1 MKNITLFDTH
11 SEYETYINGTPT
23 LPNVSYCNDNMHSH
37 YTPKPHDY
45 SKDYF
50 TIKSLNDD
58 MKIYFGSNNDL
69 GSSINLSYSVD
80 DGNTWTVAN
89 TSSMNWGDQIQL
101 TTINTG
107 EKVLFKGI
115 NTTFGDQD
123 GYSAHLFAYRDDY
136 GSGLSVYGIEVE
148 GNIMSMFYGD
158 NFQDKTSFPTNTF
171 NQLSYFCASTTVVY
185 AHNLILPATTL
196 TQACYER
203 MFDYCTRLLTAP
215 KLPATTL
222 AQSCYDSMF
231 NNCTSLT
238 TAPELPTIEL
248 SSACYRAMFYNCSSL
263 NYIKAM
269 FTTQDQYN
277 SGTAAWVYGVSATG
291 TFIKNSAAQWN
302 ITGENGIPSGW
313 TVQTASS

>member
-11 SEYETYINGTPT
+11 NNYETYINGTPI
-23 LPNVSYCNDNMHSH
+23 LPNVSYCENAMDCH

-80 DGNTWTVAN
+80 DGNTWTEAN
-89 TSSMNWGDQIQL
+89 TSSMSWGDQIYL
-101 TTINTG
+101 TTINTD

-115 NTTFGDQD
+115 NEAFGDQD
-123 GYSAHLFAYRDDY
+123 GYSAHLDAYRDDY
-136 GSGLSVYGIEVE
+136 GQGLSVYGIEVE

-171 NQLSYFCASTTVVY
+171 NQLSHFCSTTVVY
-185 AHNLILPATTL
+185 AHNLILPATAL
-196 TQACYER
+196 TQCCYER
-203 MFDYCTRLLTAP
+203 MFDYCNRLLTAP

-222 AQSCYDSMF
+222 AHGCYDSMF
-231 NNCTSLT
+231 NECTNLT
-238 TAPELPTIEL
+238 TAPELPATTL
-248 SSACYRAMFYNCSSL
+248 VSMCYRAMFYNCSSL

-269 FTTQDQYN
+269 FITLDTN
-277 SGTAAWVYGVSATG
+277 SGSTASWLYNVSSTG
-291 TFIKNSAAQWN
+291 TFVKNSSATWTT
-302 ITGENGIPSGW
+302 TGDSGVPNGW